1 MAEQSRSAHLQTLFE
16 SALQSYQK
24 KTGITLPDHPL
35 VVQIQICDTVES
47 ITTILQDQTQ
57 AFSHLPECDR
67 ILKSIKTTV
76 SILTRLSSAASLAD
90 AFGPGPV
97 RQNALPVI

>member
-1 MAEQSRSAHLQTLFE
+1 MAEQSTSAHLQSLFE

-24 KTGITLPDHPL
+24 TTGITLPDHPL
-35 VVQIQICDTVES
+35 VVQIQSCDTVQS

-67 ILKSIKTTV
+67 IIKSIKTTV

-90 AFGPGPV
+90 PFGPV
-97 RQNALPVI
+97 RQNALPVIE